1 MSNIRRNKLGHITG
15 ECMREMENSL
25 PIELFVN
32 QDTEPCYIAHT
43 KNELAHYFDGAI
55 PYVLTT
61 RYKKSRRMAGCHPP
75 AYEKKL

>member
-1 MSNIRRNKLGHITG
+1 MSIIRRNKLGHITG

-43 KNELAHYFDGAI
+43 KNELAHYFDGAL

-61 RYKKSRRMAGCHPP
+61 RYEACQAKKM
-75 AYEKKL
+75 KKL

>member
-1 MSNIRRNKLGHITG
+1 MNNIQRDRNGHITD

-32 QDTEPCYIAHT
+32 ADKEPCYVAHT
-43 KNELAHYFDGAI
+43 SKELAHYFDGAL

-61 RYKKSRRMAGCHPP
+61 RWKKKQENG
-75 AYEKKL
+75 

>member
-1 MSNIRRNKLGHITG
+1 MNNIHRNKNGHITD

-32 QDTEPCYIAHT
+32 QDKEPCYIAST
-43 KNELAHYFDGAI
+43 KDELSHYFDGAI

-61 RYKKSRRMAGCHPP
+61 RW
-75 AYEKKL
+75 EKKRGNG